1 MGSRSRRRTASKL
14 LRRPWMATLYPSGL
28 VRSVLKHARGRG
40 IQAFSAGCGP
50 LEPHPIDASCIE
62 EGAPVAR
69 CTTFA
74 ESSDKRL
81 STGLWECSAGKFKV
95 IFSLDEIVHILDGE
109 VTVREDGARAAYTL
123 RPGDAAY
130 FPLGLVTHWDV
141 PKFVRKFFVVRV
153 PGGNPYV
160 ARVRQRFAI

>member
-1 MGSRSRRRTASKL
+1 
-14 LRRPWMATLYPSGL
+14 L
-28 VRSVLKHARGRG
+28 VRSALGHAHGRG
-40 IQAFSAGCGP
+40 IQTFESRGGALLP
-50 LEPHPIDASCIE
+50 RPIEPSCIE

-69 CTTFA
+69 CTTFT
-74 ESSDKRL
+74 ESPDKRL
-81 STGLWECSAGKFKV
+81 SSGLWECSAGKFKV

-109 VTVREDGARAAYTL
+109 VTVREEGDGAVYTL

-141 PKFVRKFFVVRV
+141 PRFVRKFFVVRV